1 MARYSS
7 NPLVISMKEM
17 NPEIANQL
25 GDEMFQIQD
34 PISGSFYSVS
44 FDWQCSM
51 AKRLYAQSLFLASDV
66 TRGYADDKNR
76 IVVSSLSS
84 ARQELAYLRDICEY
98 WETQFPDRPLRSL
111 TKLELQLM
119 VRSFMVKKENNE
131 SGEGILGASTLTMI
145 CKLLERTYVF
155 SHSGKLV
162 DGVVHRMTKPFRKA
176 AMAPLLGS
184 DVDFETWSRG
194 GSYGSIPMTC
204 ASLMLAEAI
213 TLIES
218 DEAAIAVAF
227 FTQWREFK
235 NNVQHWFGKRDRL
248 ALFRRIESPGYI
260 PSRWERDWAP
270 SAMAFGTAADAVTKF
285 RFERLPWNSPG
296 ELADFCKELTAA
308 VIVIIALLSGF
319 RISEIESMK
328 INDYYQEP
336 DGSWWFISENR
347 KTEAGFAHPR
357 SLHGLAAD
365 AANLM
370 KKLTPINVSEVNL
383 PLIHRSWRLEAFA
396 IARGWFAKDTL
407 EGWLAD
413 VGYERDTMR
422 AWFKKFYKEKVVE
435 KYPEAAELLNDATP
449 HQARHTF
456 AEFALRRFDGNV
468 LEKIREHFRHAHG
481 STHTQR
487 YGREK
492 LSESVRMSMEKDYAK
507 EVVGRIALGQLD
519 DRFYGPAA
527 KRIEKEM
534 SSISVVTGD
543 EFDEQ
548 VKAIADSILRFTA
561 FEWGFCVLRSG
572 EQHIA
577 KCHDPKTGTPNV
589 DQRSSPGVC
598 IGCPHGMNN
607 PLQGEELKRI
617 GIAHQFIATSHPLK
631 TIGKMS
637 EDVVTQIKRRLVG
650 QE

>member
-1 MARYSS
+1 MARHTS
-7 NPLVISMKEM
+7 NPLVTSIKEL
-17 NPEIANQL
+17 NPGIANQL

-34 PISGSFYSVS
+34 PITGRFYSVS
-44 FDWQCSM
+44 FRWKCSI
-51 AKRLYAQSLFLASDV
+51 AKRLYAQTLFLASDI
-66 TRGYADDKNR
+66 TRNYADDKNR

-98 WETQFPDRPLRSL
+98 WETHFPDRPLRSL
-111 TKLELQLM
+111 SRLELQLM

-131 SGEGILGASTLTMI
+131 SGEEILGASTLTMV
-145 CKLLERTYVF
+145 CKLLQRTYDF
-155 SHSGKLV
+155 SHSGNLV
-162 DGVVHRMTKPFRKA
+162 DGVVHRMNKPFRKA
-176 AMAPLLGS
+176 AMAPLLGP
-184 DVDFETWSRG
+184 DVDFETWNKG

-218 DEAAIAVAF
+218 DEAAIAVTF
-227 FTQWREFK
+227 FAQWREFK
-235 NNVQHWFGKRDRL
+235 GNVAHWFGRRDKL
-248 ALFRRIESPGYI
+248 ALFRRIESPGYT
-260 PSRWERDWAP
+260 PTGWEKKWAP
-270 SAMAFGTAADAVTKF
+270 SATALGTAVDVATKV
-285 RFERLPWNSPG
+285 RSDRLPWNSPG
-296 ELADFCKELTAA
+296 ELADFCKELTSA
-308 VIVIIALLSGF
+308 VVVIIALLSGF

-336 DGSWWFISENR
+336 DGSWWFISENP

-357 SLHGLAAD
+357 SLHGLAAE

-370 KKLTPINVSEVNL
+370 KKLTPINIDEVDL
-383 PLIHRSWRLEAFA
+383 PLIHRSWRIEGFA
-396 IARGWFAKDTL
+396 IASGWFSKDTL

-413 VGYERDTMR
+413 VGYDRDTMR
-422 AWFKKFYKEKVVE
+422 AWFKKFYKEKVVD
-435 KYPEAAELLNDATP
+435 KYPEAADLLDDATP

-481 STHTQR
+481 STHTQAYAR
-487 YGREK
+487 GK
-492 LSESVRMSMEKDYAK
+492 LSESVRMSMEKEYAR

-527 KRIEKEM
+527 RRIEKEM
-534 SSISVVTGD
+534 SSISVVNGD

-548 VKAIADSILRFTA
+548 VKAVADSIARFTA
-561 FEWGFCVLRSG
+561 FEWGFCVLRFG
-572 EQHIA
+572 EQHMA

-598 IGCPHGMNN
+598 IGCPHSMNN
-607 PLQGEELKRI
+607 PLQGDELKRI

>member
-1 MARYSS
+1 MARHTS
-7 NPLVISMKEM
+7 NPLVIAMKEI
-17 NPEIANQL
+17 NSKIANQL
-25 GDEMFQIQD
+25 GDEIFQFQD
-34 PISGSFYSVS
+34 PITGLFYSAN
-44 FDWQCSM
+44 FAWKCSV
-51 AKRLYAQSLFLASDV
+51 AKRLYAQTLFLASDV

-76 IVVSSLSS
+76 IVVTSLSS

-111 TKLELQLM
+111 SRLELQLM

-131 SGEGILGASTLTMI
+131 GGEAILGASTLTMI

-162 DGVVHRMTKPFRKA
+162 DGVVHRMTKPFKKA
-176 AMAPLLGS
+176 AMAPLLGT
-184 DVDFETWSRG
+184 DVDFETWNRG
-194 GSYGSIPMTC
+194 GSYGSIPMAC

-213 TLIES
+213 TIIES
-218 DEAAIAVAF
+218 DEAAVAVAF
-227 FTQWREFK
+227 FAQWRKFK
-235 NNVQHWFGKRDRL
+235 NNAQHWFGKRDRL
-248 ALFRRIESPGYI
+248 ALFRRLESPSYT

-270 SAMAFGTAADAVTKF
+270 SAMALGTAVDAVTKS

-296 ELADFCKELTAA
+296 ELSDFCKELTTA
-308 VIVIIALLSGF
+308 VLVIIALLSGF
-319 RISEIESMK
+319 RISEIESMN

-336 DGSWWFISENR
+336 DGSWWFISENP

-370 KKLTPINVSEVNL
+370 KKLTPIKVDEVNL
-383 PLIHRSWRLEAFA
+383 PLIHRSWRIEGFTM
-396 IARGWFAKDTL
+396 ARGWFSKDTL

-413 VGYERDTMR
+413 VGYDRHTMR
-422 AWFKKFYKEKVVE
+422 IWFKKFYKEKVVE
-435 KYPEAAELLNDATP
+435 KHPTAGELLDDATP

-468 LEKIREHFRHAHG
+468 LEKIREHFRHAQG
-481 STHTQR
+481 SSHTQAYTR
-487 YGREK
+487 DK
-492 LSESVRMSMEKDYAK
+492 LSESVRMSMEKDYAR

-534 SSISVVTGD
+534 SSISVLTGD

-548 VKAIADSILRFTA
+548 VTAIADSILRFTA
-561 FEWGFCVLRSG
+561 FEWGYCVLRFG
-572 EQHIA
+572 EQHMA

-598 IGCPHGMNN
+598 VGCPHGMNN
-607 PLQGEELKRI
+607 PLQGEELLRI
-617 GIAHQFIATSHPLK
+617 GIAHQFIATTHPLK

-637 EDVVTQIKRRLVG
+637 DDVATQIKRRLVG
-650 QE
+650 QD

>member
-1 MARYSS
+1 MS
-7 NPLVISMKEM
+7 EM
-17 NPEIANQL
+17 NPELANQL
-25 GDEMFQIQD
+25 GDEIFQIQD
-34 PISGSFYSVS
+34 PITGLFYSAN
-44 FDWQCSM
+44 FAWKCSI
-51 AKRLYAQSLFLASDV
+51 AKRLWAQTLFLASDL

-76 IVVSSLSS
+76 IVVRRIST
-84 ARQELAYLRDICEY
+84 ARQDLAYLRDICEY
-98 WETQFPDRPLRSL
+98 WQTHFPDRPLRSL
-111 TKLELQLM
+111 SRLEVQM
-119 VRSFMVKKENNE
+119 MIRSFMVRKDCNQ
-131 SGEGILGASTLTMI
+131 SGNKILRITKLTTV

-162 DGVVHRMTKPFRKA
+162 DGVVHRMTKPFKKA
-176 AMAPLLGS
+176 AMEPLLGP
-184 DVDFETWSRG
+184 DIDFDTWFQR

-227 FTQWREFK
+227 FAQWKGFK
-235 NNVQHWFGKRDRL
+235 NNLQHWFGDRDKL
-248 ALFRRIESPGYI
+248 AAFRRMESPDYI
-260 PSRWERDWAP
+260 PNRWGKHRAP
-270 SAMAFGTAADAVTKF
+270 AATALGKAVDAVTKT
-285 RFERLPWNSPG
+285 RYDRMPWNTPG
-296 ELADFCKELTAA
+296 ELADFCKELTSA
-308 VIVIIALLSGF
+308 VVVIIALLSGF

-336 DGSWWFISENR
+336 DGSWWFISENI
-347 KTEAGFAHPR
+347 KTEEGFAHPR

-370 KKLTPINVSEVNL
+370 KKLTPINTDEINL
-383 PLIHRSWRLEAFA
+383 PLIHRGWRSEAFCV
-396 IARGWFAKDTL
+396 ARGRIAKDAL
-407 EGWLAD
+407 EDWLAG
-413 VGYERDTMR
+413 VGYET
-422 AWFKKFYKEKVVE
+422 ATLGQWFKRFYKKKVVE
-435 KYPEAAELLNDATP
+435 KYPEAAELLDDATP

-481 STHTQR
+481 STHTQA
-487 YGREK
+487 YTREK
-492 LSESVRMSMEKDYAK
+492 LSVSVRMSMEKDYAR
-507 EVVGRIALGQLD
+507 EVVGRIALGHLD

-534 SSISVVTGD
+534 SSISVLNGD

-548 VKAIADSILRFTA
+548 VKAIANSIARFTA
-561 FEWGFCVLRSG
+561 FEWGYCVLRVT
-572 EQHIA
+572 EHHIA

-589 DQRSSPGVC
+589 DQRSSPAVC
-598 IGCPHGMNN
+598 IGCPHSMNN

>member
-1 MARYSS
+1 
-7 NPLVISMKEM
+7 MKEM

-25 GDEMFQIQD
+25 GDEMFQFQNSITGLFH
-34 PISGSFYSVS
+34 SANFA
-44 FDWQCSM
+44 WKCSI
-51 AKRLYAQSLFLASDV
+51 AKRLYAQTLFLASDV

-76 IVVSSLSS
+76 IVVRSLSS

-111 TKLELQLM
+111 TRLELQLM

-131 SGEGILGASTLTMI
+131 SGEEILGGSTLTMF

-162 DGVVHRMTKPFRKA
+162 DGIVHRMTMPFRKA
-176 AMAPLLGS
+176 AMAPLLGPG
-184 DVDFETWSRG
+184 VDFETWNQG

-227 FTQWREFK
+227 FAQWREFK
-235 NNVQHWFGKRDRL
+235 NNVQHWFGDRDNL
-248 ALFRRIESPGYI
+248 ALYRRMESPDYI
-260 PSRWERDWAP
+260 PTRLERLSAP
-270 SAMAFGTAADAVTKF
+270 SATALGKAVDAVTKS

-296 ELADFCKELTAA
+296 ELADFCKELTSA

-319 RISEIESMK
+319 RLSEIESMK

-336 DGSWWFISENR
+336 DGSWWFISENP

-365 AANLM
+365 AANLL
-370 KKLTPINVSEVNL
+370 KRLTPINIDEVNL
-383 PLIHRSWRLEAFA
+383 PLIHHSWRLEGFS
-396 IARGWFAKDTL
+396 IARGWFGKGTL

-413 VGYERDTMR
+413 VCYESSTMR
-422 AWFKKFYKEKVVE
+422 RWFKSFYKTRVVE
-435 KYPEAAELLNDATP
+435 KYPEAAELLDDATP

-481 STHTQR
+481 STHTQA
-487 YGREK
+487 YTREK
-492 LSESVRMSMEKDYAK
+492 LSVSVRMSMEKDYAR
-507 EVVGRIALGQLD
+507 EVVGRIALGHLD

-534 SSISVVTGD
+534 SSISVLNGD
-543 EFDEQ
+543 EFDEE
-548 VKAIADSILRFTA
+548 VKAIANSIARFTA
-561 FEWGFCVLRSG
+561 FEWGYCVLRVT
-572 EQHIA
+572 EHHIA

-589 DQRSSPGVC
+589 DQRSSPAVC
-598 IGCPHGMNN
+598 IGCPHSMNN

-631 TIGKMS
+631 MIGKMS